1 MKRLAFVF
9 AALLGLCSQAHAT
22 WTAYYS
28 ANSYLPGY
36 NYDSLYLSGPATFY
50 NISNPT
56 TPTPPGD
63 TTNWFANPT
72 ISGGYAT
79 VPTSVLGAT
88 SGVIAWQYYY
98 SLASASNTYDIVRVT
113 GTFSSQ
119 ELLIRFD
126 APNQRFS
133 VFENSNKIFDSGA
146 GSVTMQTNQQVV
158 FTYTATGMSIQIA
171 SNSPVT
177 STTGFTPTNVNGIYV
192 LSGRGAVDGDTNE
205 YLGDLGFSNN
215 SNDTYPPTPPTPT
228 LTYTDTATF
237 TASPTATPTV
247 TATSSASPTN
257 SPNYTAT
264 ATPTN
269 TPNWTATATPTASP
283 TSTATAS
290 PTSSFTASPTITRTS
305 TRTPSNSPSPTA
317 SPTQTSSAS
326 PTASPTPTNS
336 PSPTASPTAYPTPV
350 PGTQFLSAASMVS
363 DFAMQNRTHTALV
376 ANPTPQTWVMPG
388 LTSPCIVDVI
398 VPYNTP
404 YVWTIWWQQPGAT
417 APGTTYPLGA
427 CVDCGYV
434 LRHAVR
440 PGDSL
445 IYQAIG
451 APLTPSTTPGTARE
465 EYYR

>member
-56 TPTPPGD
+56 TPTPPSD

-88 SGVIAWQYYY
+88 SGAIAWQYQYN
-98 SLASASNTYDIVRVT
+98 LASASNTYDVIRVAE
-113 GTFSSQ
+113 TFSSQ
-119 ELLIRFD
+119 ALLIKFD
-126 APNQRFS
+126 APNLRFS
-133 VFENSNKIFDSGA
+133 IFENNVKIFDSGA
-146 GSVTMQTNQQVV
+146 ASVTMQTLTQVV
-158 FTYTATGMSIQIA
+158 FTYTATGMSIQIG

-177 STTGFTPTNVNGIYV
+177 STTGFAPANVNGIYV
-192 LSGRGAVDGDTNE
+192 LSGRGAVPGDTNE

-215 SNDTYPPTPPTPT
+215 SNDVYPPTAPTPT
-228 LTYTDTATF
+228 LTYTL
-237 TASPTATPTV
+237 TPTV
-247 TATSSASPTN
+247 TASATPTFSASPTN
-257 SPNYTAT
+257 TPNYTAT
-264 ATPTN
+264 ATPTSSASPTN
-269 TPNWTATATPTASP
+269 TPTKTASP
-283 TSTATAS
+283 TA
-290 PTSSFTASPTITRTS
+290 TSSVTRTS
-305 TRTPSNSPSPTA
+305 TRTATITASPTA
-317 SPTQTSSAS
+317 SPTDTSSAS
-326 PTASPTPTNS
+326 PTATPSSTNS
-336 PSPTASPTAYPTPV
+336 PSPTASPTTYPTPV

-363 DFAMQNRTHTALV
+363 GFALQDRTHTALV